1 MNLKKVTLMS
11 ATALVSV
18 GSIAH
23 AGNLDA
29 APIEA
34 DPVAALSQLAT
45 FSGATGTSAYTFTPT
60 WSDELGCSATGALG
74 YQTSG
79 STALGLF
86 ITAGQRQRE
95 ALLNFG
101 LAIDAE
107 RQIIFSGG
115 QLQEKLGFG
124 TAGEQEWIGQNQF
137 GVAYDARNYAL
148 SLYHVDSEST
158 DNFVGAKSTGA
169 EMDGTVG
176 LSDVA
181 TLNYAA
187 GYQTLSW
194 DDDADDE
201 NGLTARLGLDYQA
214 TPDMRVNVFA
224 DHNVSENQFGIGAQW
239 QLGTGTLS
247 ANYTRIEGNVGTIS
261 DDNRLALMLSMPL
274 GGSNSSGAAVTRAA
288 TGGNSGAVVT
298 SSSSL
303 LADVMRRPDY
313 LPQRVIVRE
322 ATSSSVCALTGGI
335 ADIDE
340 TTVIGYE
347 FGDVASD
354 PGSTVGIA
362 SNTVSWNDPQTVPSG
377 DYAVYLVTT
386 GDLVNSEVLSLGMHS
401 IAGTSFS
408 VNAAGQ
414 QFLDDY
420 WGGERLTAV
429 IFLQDDGDC
438 VITSDDTSSILL
450 NFDFLGAP

>member
-29 APIEA
+29 APMEA
-34 DPVAALSQLAT
+34 DPVAALSQLAA
-45 FSGATGTSAYTFTPT
+45 FSGTTGISAYTFTPT
-60 WSDELGCSATGALG
+60 WSDELGFSATGALG

-194 DDDADDE
+194 SYA
-201 NGLTARLGLDYQA
+201 
-214 TPDMRVNVFA
+214 
-224 DHNVSENQFGIGAQW
+224 GIW
-239 QLGTGTLS
+239 
-247 ANYTRIEGNVGTIS
+247 
-261 DDNRLALMLSMPL
+261 
-274 GGSNSSGAAVTRAA
+274 
-288 TGGNSGAVVT
+288 
-298 SSSSL
+298 
-303 LADVMRRPDY
+303 VM
-313 LPQRVIVRE
+313 
-322 ATSSSVCALTGGI
+322 A
-335 ADIDE
+335 
-340 TTVIGYE
+340 
-347 FGDVASD
+347 
-354 PGSTVGIA
+354 
-362 SNTVSWNDPQTVPSG
+362 
-377 DYAVYLVTT
+377 
-386 GDLVNSEVLSLGMHS
+386 
-401 IAGTSFS
+401 
-408 VNAAGQ
+408 
-414 QFLDDY
+414 
-420 WGGERLTAV
+420 
-429 IFLQDDGDC
+429 
-438 VITSDDTSSILL
+438 
-450 NFDFLGAP
+450 

>member
-1 MNLKKVTLMS
+1 MRYQNTTLLS
-11 ATALVSV
+11 ATALVSMW
-18 GSIAH
+18 SLAE

-29 APIEA
+29 AIIEA

-45 FSGATGTSAYTFTPT
+45 FSGTTGSSAYTFTPT
-60 WSDELGCSATGALG
+60 WSEELGFAASGALG
-74 YQTSG
+74 YQTSD

-115 QLQEKLGFG
+115 QLQEKLEFG
-124 TAGEQEWIGQNQF
+124 TEGAQEWVKQAEF
-137 GVAYDARNYAL
+137 GVAYDASNYAF

-158 DNFVGAKSTGA
+158 NNFVGAKSTGV
-169 EMDGTVG
+169 EMDGSVG

-194 DDDADDE
+194 DDNADDE

-214 TPDMRVNVFA
+214 TPDMLVNIFA

-239 QLGTGTLS
+239 QVGAGTLS
-247 ANYTRIEGNVGTIS
+247 ANYTRIDGNVGSIT
-261 DDNRLALMLSMPL
+261 DDNRVALMLSMPL
-274 GGSNSSGAAVTRAA
+274 GGSNSSGAAVTGVA
-288 TGGNSGAVVT
+288 TNGNSGAVVT

-313 LPQRVIVRE
+313 LPQRVIVRAE
-322 ATSSSVCALTGGI
+322 QCYRVTSASYGFYDDVLQGI
-335 ADIDE
+335 Q
-340 TTVIGYE
+340 TE
-347 FGDVASD
+347 FGSQARFVDWTEIRAFGYSDEKLSEFLDGAGLTDGMEAWVTNGGRRQTHMAWDVRWQVLNSF
-354 PGSTVGIA
+354 GL
-362 SNTVSWNDPQTVPSG
+362 NPSG
-377 DYAVYLVTT
+377 YYFVMDQL
-386 GDLVNSEVLSLGMHS
+386 NSYELTLGRWNTPKR
-401 IAGTSFS
+401 ALAY
-408 VNAAGQ
+408 VC
-414 QFLDDY
+414 D
-420 WGGERLTAV
+420 
-429 IFLQDDGDC
+429 
-438 VITSDDTSSILL
+438 
-450 NFDFLGAP
+450 